1 MENACQYPGR
11 WVTFAQEIRLI
22 EPKKKAEIVTFC
34 EKEIAKLYTAT
45 SFRLNTSLYL
55 EFNWNNLK
63 EELNSFNLNSTF
75 VRDEAL

>member
-1 MENACQYPGR
+1 MENACRYPGR

-55 EFNWNNLK
+55 EFNWNILK
-63 EELNSFNLNSTF
+63 EELNGCNLNSTF

>member
-1 MENACQYPGR
+1 MLADILEDESLLLR
-11 WVTFAQEIRLI
+11 KKKLI
-22 EPKKKAEIVTFC
+22 EPKKIAESFTFC
-34 EKEIAKLYTAT
+34 EKQIAKLYTAT

-55 EFNWNNLK
+55 EFNWNILK